1 MPQFLKDKIALL
13 GLFGLSMAVSACS
26 SEQQSQGAPPPPEV
40 VVAEIVTQPVQL
52 ASTLPGRTT
61 ATQTAEVRPQVSG
74 IITARLFEEGDDVE
88 AGQPLYQI
96 DAAPYEAA
104 VASAQAA
111 LNRAQGLAVAAENRR
126 KRFSTLVESKAVSR
140 QDYDDAVAAADQAT
154 ADIAASRAAL
164 SSARI
169 ELERTTISA
178 PIAGK
183 IGRTYVTSGALVSA
197 GQPQELAVINT
208 LDPIYVDITQSSAEI
223 LRLKRMQQNGEL
235 QTDGNANLSVELT
248 LEDGST
254 YEHKGTIALTE
265 VSVDPA
271 TGSVTLRA
279 VFPNPDDLLLP
290 GMFVRAKVA
299 EGVSKDAVLVTQK
312 AVNRN
317 PQGEGVV
324 YTVDSEN
331 KTAPRIIRT
340 DRAIGDQWLVA
351 EGLADGE
358 RIVIEGFQRFRPGDT
373 VTPVDFSQT
382 VDAAPANA
390 VKVTSKG
397 LE

>member
-1 MPQFLKDKIALL
+1 
-13 GLFGLSMAVSACS
+13 MAVSACS
-26 SEQQSQGAPPPPEV
+26 NEQQAQSAPPPPEV
-40 VVAEIVTQPVQL
+40 IVAEIKTQPVEL
-52 ASTLPGRTT
+52 SSVLPGRTT
-61 ATQTAEVRPQVSG
+61 ATKAAEVRPQVSG
-74 IITARLFEEGDDVE
+74 IITERLFEEGDDVE
-88 AGQPLYQI
+88 AGQPLYKI
-96 DAAPYEAA
+96 DSAPYEAS

-111 LNRAQGLAVAAENRR
+111 LNRAEGLAVAAENRR
-126 KRFSTLVESKAVSR
+126 QRFSTLVENKAVSR
-140 QDYDDAVAAADQAT
+140 QDYDDAVATANQAK
-154 ADIAASRAAL
+154 ADIAATRAAL
-164 SSARI
+164 ASARI
-169 ELERTTISA
+169 ELERTTITA
-178 PIAGK
+178 PISGK

-197 GQPQELAVINT
+197 GQPQELAVINA

-223 LRLKRMQQNGEL
+223 LRWKRMQQNGEL

-248 LEDGST
+248 LEDDST
-254 YEHKGTIALTE
+254 YEHKGKIALTE

-290 GMFVRAKVA
+290 GMFVRAKVV
-299 EGVSKDAVLVTQK
+299 EGVRKDAVLVTQQ

-317 PQGEGVV
+317 PQGEGLV

-331 KTAPRIIRT
+331 KTAPRVVRT
-340 DRAIGDQWLVA
+340 DRVIGDQWLVA

-358 RIVIEGFQRFRPGDT
+358 RIVVEGFQRFRPGDT
-373 VTPVDFSQT
+373 VTPVEVSQT
-382 VDAAPANA
+382 ADAAPANA